1 MVRSRDRLRLAPDD
15 HSAQLM
21 FGWRPKTTSEGPAC
35 HLGGSPDVCRTWTRG
50 LSTPHRFATIEDA
63 DVAKSTRGFPRS
75 DSETRYSTV
84 KITPVSRIS
93 ATVPTTH
100 TVA

>member
-1 MVRSRDRLRLAPDD
+1 MTRPTGRLSLATDD
-15 HSAQLM
+15 SSDACRH
-21 FGWRPKTTSEGPAC
+21 KTTERPRSTPDAANIRYGAGPTLNHHEGA
-35 HLGGSPDVCRTWTRG
+35 DMAKRTRG
-50 LSTPHRFATIEDA
+50 PNLA
-63 DVAKSTRGFPRS
+63 

-84 KITPVSRIS
+84 KITPVSSIS